1 MIIVIIGPTAV
12 GKTKLSVEL
21 AKIYNAEIING
32 DAMQVYKEMDIA
44 TAKIKEEEKE
54 GIVHHLFDICDYT
67 DNYTVYDYQRDAR
80 FKIEDIM
87 SRGRNVIIVGGTGL
101 YIKAALYDYRFKEEE
116 TRRKYDHLSDED
128 LYQMVKKIDKSIDI
142 HMNNRRRLE
151 RFLEKCDNDSI
162 TENCG
167 DTKLYDFFTIGL
179 TTNRDLLYEKINNRV
194 DLMIKDGLLEEA
206 RKFYDRGVSSKALKT
221 GIGYKEL
228 FEYFDGKVTLD
239 QALYNI
245 KKNSRHYAKR
255 QYTFFNNKF
264 DVTWF
269 DTDYDDFNKTVLSVE
284 DFIDSNISFDSSI
297 DL

>member
-32 DAMQVYKEMDIA
+32 DAMQVYKGMDIA

-194 DLMIKDGLLEEA
+194 DLMIKDGLL
-206 RKFYDRGVSSKALKT
+206 
-221 GIGYKEL
+221 
-228 FEYFDGKVTLD
+228 
-239 QALYNI
+239 
-245 KKNSRHYAKR
+245 
-255 QYTFFNNKF
+255 
-264 DVTWF
+264 
-269 DTDYDDFNKTVLSVE
+269 
-284 DFIDSNISFDSSI
+284 
-297 DL
+297 

>member
-116 TRRKYDHLSDED
+116 TRRKYDYLSDED

>member
-87 SRGRNVIIVGGTGL
+87 SRERNVIIVGGTGL